1 MDISALSQDL
11 AATMARQLRLR
22 GGSLA
27 DVAARA
33 GRSLPRHL
41 KSEVDAIVEAEAL
54 AQNPKL
60 THRVDTK
67 RLRRAD
73 KKLRAFLGQQNP
85 GAERRAEFLDRLAAV
100 VFVIFVAVLAVF
112 FLALSRGYFD

>member
-1 MDISALSQDL
+1 MDVSDLADDL

-33 GRSLPRHL
+33 GRKLPHRL
-41 KSEVDAIVEAEAL
+41 KAEVDVIAEAATL
-54 AQNPKL
+54 AEHPKL
-60 THRVDTK
+60 THRIDAK
-67 RLRRAD
+67 RLKRAER
-73 KKLRAFLGQQNP
+73 KLRAFLDSQNP

-100 VFVIFVAVLAVF
+100 VFVIFVAVLAAF